1 MKGFVTKTA
10 IKADSNGQA
19 PTTINLL
26 KAGTWNTP
34 WHGDFELTGED
45 LNEMAAH
52 FDEGVGLVVEDSV
65 KAPVNYGHMI
75 ADKAA
80 GWIKRVYVSA
90 VDGTAALLGDVE
102 WTPAAEQAIKD
113 GEWAYLSPEFNPR
126 GCPWEDPEQEFTFVD
141 NVLTGAALTNI
152 PLFKKLQPITASR
165 VPPTK
170 AVKASR
176 GSEVSDKSNQ
186 GERMN
191 VEELRA
197 KEVKDLTDEE
207 KQFLV
212 DNKAE
217 LTAEERTNL
226 GLTDDADDEAAK
238 AAAEAEAKAKA
249 DKEAADAAAA
259 EEASKAQEATKIE
272 ASAIAGRVSELEKQ
286 LKASRDENEALRSK
300 IDTKEVNE
308 FLDARITAGQIKQD
322 QRDNWASTLLASRG
336 EARKALETQ
345 LEALPA
351 NEAIGKELGDTGR
364 DAKVQAS
371 TELHQKVVEKITASR
386 EAGKVQTYYQAQ
398 KEILASDTAL
408 AARVKEE
415 EEA

>member
-1 MKGFVTKTA
+1 MNGFVTKVK
-10 IKADSNGQA
+10 IKADRNGEA

-45 LNEMAAH
+45 LNEMVKN
-52 FDEGVGLVVEDSV
+52 FDEGVGLVVEDNV
-65 KAPVNYGHMI
+65 KAPVNYGHLM

-80 GWIKRVYVSA
+80 GWIKHVYVSA
-90 VDGTAALLGDVE
+90 VDGSAALLGDVE

-113 GEWAYLSPEFNPR
+113 GEWAFISPEFNPR

-165 VPPTK
+165 IPPTK

-176 GSEVSDKSNQ
+176 GSEASDKSNQ
-186 GERMN
+186 GEQMN
-191 VEELRA
+191 VEDLRT

-217 LTAEERTNL
+217 LTDDERTKFEIV
-226 GLTDDADDEAAK
+226 DEDAAQ
-238 AAAEAEAKAKA
+238 AAADAEAKAKA
-249 DKEAADAAAA
+249 DKEAADVATA
-259 EEASKAQEATKIE
+259 EEARQAAEAGKGIE
-272 ASAIAGRVSELEKQ
+272 ASAIAGRVTELEAQ
-286 LKASRDENEALRSK
+286 LKASREESEALRTK

-308 FLDARITAGQIKQD
+308 FLDARVKAGQIKQD
-322 QRDNWASTLLASRG
+322 QRESWANTLLASRG
-336 EARKALETQ
+336 DARAALETQ
-345 LEALPA
+345 LQALPA
-351 NEAIGKELGDTGR
+351 NEAIGKEAGDAGR
-364 DAKVQAS
+364 DLSVHAS
-371 TELHQKVVEKITASR
+371 KELHQKVVEKISASR

-398 KEILASDTAL
+398 KEVLASDTAL

-415 EEA
+415 EA

>member
-1 MKGFVTKTA
+1 MKSFVTKTP
-10 IKADSNGQA
+10 IKADSNGQV

-34 WHGDFELTGED
+34 WHGSFELSGED
-45 LNEMAAH
+45 LEEMAAN
-52 FDEGVGLVVEDSV
+52 FAEGVGLVVEDQP
-65 KAPVNYGHMI
+65 KAPINEGHNMGG
-75 ADKAA
+75 KAS
-80 GWIKRVYVSA
+80 GWIKRIYVRA
-90 VDGTAALLGDVE
+90 VNGTASLMGDVE
-102 WTPAAEQAIKD
+102 WTPAAIQAIKD
-113 GEWAYLSPEFNPR
+113 KEYAYISPEFNPR

-176 GSEVSDKSNQ
+176 GSEESDKSNQ

-226 GLTDDADDEAAK
+226 GLTDDGDDEAAK

-259 EEASKAQEATKIE
+259 EEARKAEEATKIE

-286 LKASRDENEALRSK
+286 LKASREEADALRTK

-308 FLDARITAGQIKQD
+308 FLNARIAAGQIKQD
-322 QRDNWASTLLASRG
+322 QRESWANTLLASRG
-336 EARKALETQ
+336 DARKALETQ

-351 NEAIGKELGDTGR
+351 NEAIGKELGDAGR

-371 TELHQKVVEKITASR
+371 TELHQKVVEKIAASR

>member
-1 MKGFVTKTA
+1 MNGFVTKVK
-10 IKADSNGQA
+10 IKADRNGEA

-45 LNEMAAH
+45 LNEMAKN
-52 FDEGVGLVVEDSV
+52 FGEGVGLVVEDSV
-65 KAPVNYGHMI
+65 KAPVNYGHMM

-176 GSEVSDKSNQ
+176 GSEESDKSNQ

-217 LTAEERTNL
+217 LTEDERKALGVEDAPVETQAPAPAETPAPVET
-226 GLTDDADDEAAK
+226 EAPAP
-238 AAAEAEAKAKA
+238 AG
-249 DKEAADAAAA
+249 DGGP
-259 EEASKAQEATKIE
+259 IE

-286 LKASRDENEALRSK
+286 LKASREEADALRTK

-308 FLDARITAGQIKQD
+308 FLNARIAAGQIKQD
-322 QRDNWASTLLASRG
+322 QRESWANTLLASRG
-336 EARKALETQ
+336 DARKALETQ

-351 NEAIGKELGDTGR
+351 NEAIGKEVGDAGR
-364 DAKVQAS
+364 DAKVEAS
-371 TELHQKVVEKITASR
+371 KELHQKVVEKIAASR

-408 AARVKEE
+408 ADRVKEE